1 MSAIR
6 ELVFDWLFNASVQ
19 IGLFAILAAVLSPFI
34 AKAKAKYQHCFYLG
48 IFALCLAAPVFNTL
62 WQTRPSVDAKGSQQQ
77 PILSTEHPDHP
88 FWVWNGLSKT
98 HEPIILS
105 PGAKT
110 TLLVIWQMLFLYQ
123 LIRFSRGIYRVHRLR
138 RDALLISPNEIGMTG
153 SGMNGCGMNG
163 SGIEPPHRVV
173 LLESTAIDDPVTV
186 GVFHPAIILPSK
198 LIPALDEPDLA
209 AILAHEYGHIRR
221 KDFLVHFLCQLT
233 ALPVAWHPGIQ
244 YLMSKISQT
253 RELACDDYAA
263 VRLGKRT
270 VYARTL
276 LRLASL
282 CLRVPRSNAMGL
294 GIFDGDNLEDRIM
307 MLTEKRTSLSRA
319 GLIGLALATSFL
331 FGSST
336 VLARAVS
343 LQEAS
348 ASTNTAQKFAG
359 TWHWLFQGK
368 SFATMI
374 LVENGSGIT
383 GSVTE
388 SRIALDDDGELSRAD
403 PTDNSV
409 PASIT
414 KTKLEDNALHVTVKD
429 GNQLFEFIVTLKD
442 ATHAEIHPIGA
453 PPNMKPIQAKKVN

>member
-1 MSAIR
+1 MSTIR
-6 ELVFDWLFNASVQ
+6 EIVFDWLFNASVQ

-34 AKAKAKYQHCFYLG
+34 AKAKAKYQHCFYLAV
-48 IFALCLAAPVFNTL
+48 FALCLAAPVFNTL
-62 WQTRPSVDAKGSQQQ
+62 WQTRPSVVAKRFQQ
-77 PILSTEHPDHP
+77 PIQGTEQPDHY
-88 FWVWNGLSKT
+88 FWVWNGYSKA
-98 HEPIILS
+98 HESIILVS
-105 PGAKT
+105 GAKT
-110 TLLVIWQMLFLYQ
+110 ALLAIWQVLFLYQ
-123 LIRFSRGIYRVHRLR
+123 LIHFSRGIYRVHRLR
-138 RDALLISPNEIGMTG
+138 RDALSISPSEIGMAG
-153 SGMNGCGMNG
+153 SM
-163 SGIEPPHRVV
+163 IEPPHRVV

-198 LIPALDEPDLA
+198 VIPALDEPDLT

-221 KDFLVHFLCQLT
+221 KDFLVHLLCQLT

-253 RELACDDYAA
+253 RELACDEYAA
-263 VRLGKRT
+263 ARLGKRI

-282 CLRVPRSNAMGL
+282 CLQVPRSNAMGL
-294 GIFDGDNLEDRIM
+294 GIFNGDNLEDRIM

-319 GLIGLALATSFL
+319 GLIGLALATSIL

-348 ASTNTAQKFAG
+348 APTNTAQMFAG
-359 TWHWLFQGK
+359 TWHWMFHGQ

-374 LVENGSGIT
+374 LVQNGSGIT
-383 GSVTE
+383 GSVTG
-388 SRIALDDDGELSRAD
+388 SKIALDDDGELSRAD
-403 PTDNSV
+403 PSDDSA
-409 PASIT
+409 PSPIT
-414 KTKLEDNALHVTVKD
+414 KTKLEGNALHVTVMD
-429 GNQLFEFIVTLKD
+429 ENQPFEFIVTLKD

-453 PPNMKPIQAKKVN
+453 PPNMKPIQAERVN

>member
-1 MSAIR
+1 MSTIR

-34 AKAKAKYQHCFYLG
+34 AKAKAKHQHCFYLA

-62 WQTRPSVDAKGSQQQ
+62 WQTRSSMGAQQQ
-77 PILSTEHPDHP
+77 PIQVTEHADHP
-88 FWVWNGLSKT
+88 FLVWNGHSKA
-98 HEPIILS
+98 HEPIVLA

-110 TLLVIWQMLFLYQ
+110 ALLVIWQVLFLYQ
-123 LIRFSRGIYRVHRLR
+123 LIHFSRGIYRVHRVR
-138 RDALLISPNEIGMTG
+138 RDALLISPSEIGMTG
-153 SGMNGCGMNG
+153 I
-163 SGIEPPHRVV
+163 GIDPPHRVV

-198 LIPALDEPDLA
+198 VIPVLGELDLT

-221 KDFLVHFLCQLT
+221 KDFLVHLLCQLI

-263 VRLGKRT
+263 VRLGKPIM
-270 VYARTL
+270 YARTL

-282 CLRVPRSNAMGL
+282 CLHGPRGNAMGL

-348 ASTNTAQKFAG
+348 ASTNTAQTFVG
-359 TWHWLFQGK
+359 TWHWMFHGQ
-368 SFATMI
+368 SFSTMI
-374 LVENGSGIT
+374 LVQNGSWIAGT
-383 GSVTE
+383 VTP
-388 SRIALDDDGELSRAD
+388 SRIALNDDGELSQAD
-403 PTDNSV
+403 PSEDSTPS
-409 PASIT
+409 PIS
-414 KTKLEDNALHVTVKD
+414 KTKLEGNALRITVGD
-429 GNQLFEFIVTLKD
+429 GDHPFEFLVTLKD

-453 PPNMKPIQAKKVN
+453 PPNMKPIQAERVN

>member
-1 MSAIR
+1 MSTIR
-6 ELVFDWLFNASVQ
+6 ELVFDWLFNALVQ
-19 IGLFAILAAVLSPFI
+19 IGLFAILAAVLSPFV
-34 AKAKAKYQHCFYLG
+34 AKAKAKYQHCFYLAV
-48 IFALCLAAPVFNTL
+48 FVLCLAAPVFNTL
-62 WQTRPSVDAKGSQQQ
+62 WQTRPSVVAKRSQQQ
-77 PILSTEHPDHP
+77 AIQETEHRDHQ
-88 FWVWNGLSKT
+88 FWIWNRHSKA
-98 HEPIILS
+98 HESIILA

-110 TLLVIWQMLFLYQ
+110 ALLVIWQVLFLYQ
-123 LIRFSRGIYRVHRLR
+123 LIHFSRGIYRVHRLR
-138 RDALLISPNEIGMTG
+138 RDALLISPSEIGMAG
-153 SGMNGCGMNG
+153 SM
-163 SGIEPPHRVV
+163 IEPPHRVV

-186 GVFHPAIILPSK
+186 GMFHPAIILPSK
-198 LIPALDEPDLA
+198 VIPALDEPDLT

-221 KDFLVHFLCQLT
+221 KDFLVHLLCQLT
-233 ALPVAWHPGIQ
+233 ALPVTWHPGIL

-263 VRLGKRT
+263 VRLGKRI

-282 CLRVPRSNAMGL
+282 CLQVPRSNAMGL

-348 ASTNTAQKFAG
+348 ASTNTVKTFAG
-359 TWHWLFQGK
+359 TWHWMFRGQ

-374 LVENGSGIT
+374 LVQNGSGIT
-383 GSVTE
+383 GTVTP
-388 SRIALDDDGELSRAD
+388 SRIALDNDGELSRAD
-403 PTDNSV
+403 PSDDSA
-409 PASIT
+409 PSPIS
-414 KTKLEDNALHVTVKD
+414 KTKLEGNGLRVTVGD
-429 GNQLFEFIVTLKD
+429 GNQPFEFIVTLKD

-453 PPNMKPIQAKKVN
+453 PPNMKPIRAERVN

>member
-6 ELVFDWLFNASVQ
+6 ELVFDWLINASVQ
-19 IGLFAILAAVLSPFI
+19 IGLFAILAAVLSPLI
-34 AKAKAKYQHCFYLG
+34 AKVKAKYQHWFYLA

-62 WQTRPSVDAKGSQQQ
+62 WQARPNVVVRQQSIQ
-77 PILSTEHPDHP
+77 GTERTDHP
-88 FWVWNGLSKT
+88 FWVWNMHSKA
-98 HEPIILS
+98 HETIILV
-105 PGAKT
+105 PREKIA
-110 TLLVIWQMLFLYQ
+110 LLVIWQMLFLSK
-123 LIRFSRGIYRVHRLR
+123 LIHFSRGIYRVHRLR
-138 RDALLISPNEIGMTG
+138 RDALLISLKEIGIAG
-153 SGMNGCGMNG
+153 SM
-163 SGIEPPHRVV
+163 IEPPHRVV

-198 LIPALDEPDLA
+198 VIPAIDEPDLT

-221 KDFLVHFLCQLT
+221 KDFLVHLLCQLT
-233 ALPVAWHPGIQ
+233 ALPVAWHPGVR

-253 RELACDDYAA
+253 RELACDDYA
-263 VRLGKRT
+263 VVCLGKRML
-270 VYARTL
+270 YARTL

-282 CLRVPRSNAMGL
+282 CLQVPRSNAMGL

-359 TWHWLFQGK
+359 TWHWMIRGR
-368 SFATMI
+368 SFSTMI
-374 LVENGSGIT
+374 LVQNGSGIT
-383 GSVTE
+383 GTVTP
-388 SRIALDDDGELSRAD
+388 SRIALDDNGELSRAD
-403 PTDNSV
+403 PSEDSTPTPIS
-409 PASIT
+409 
-414 KTKLEDNALHVTVKD
+414 KTKLEGNALHVTVME
-429 GNQLFEFIVTLKD
+429 GVEFIVTLKD

-453 PPNMKPIQAKKVN
+453 PPNMKPIQAERVN

>member
-1 MSAIR
+1 
-6 ELVFDWLFNASVQ
+6 
-19 IGLFAILAAVLSPFI
+19 
-34 AKAKAKYQHCFYLG
+34 
-48 IFALCLAAPVFNTL
+48 
-62 WQTRPSVDAKGSQQQ
+62 
-77 PILSTEHPDHP
+77 
-88 FWVWNGLSKT
+88 
-98 HEPIILS
+98 
-105 PGAKT
+105 
-110 TLLVIWQMLFLYQ
+110 
-123 LIRFSRGIYRVHRLR
+123 
-138 RDALLISPNEIGMTG
+138 
-153 SGMNGCGMNG
+153 
-163 SGIEPPHRVV
+163 
-173 LLESTAIDDPVTV
+173 
-186 GVFHPAIILPSK
+186 
-198 LIPALDEPDLA
+198 
-209 AILAHEYGHIRR
+209 
-221 KDFLVHFLCQLT
+221 
-233 ALPVAWHPGIQ
+233 
-244 YLMSKISQT
+244 
-253 RELACDDYAA
+253 
-263 VRLGKRT
+263 
-270 VYARTL
+270 
-276 LRLASL
+276 
-282 CLRVPRSNAMGL
+282 
-294 GIFDGDNLEDRIM
+294 M

-374 LVENGSGIT
+374 LVENSSGIT

-453 PPNMKPIQAKKVN
+453 PPNMKPIQAEKVN

>member
-1 MSAIR
+1 MSTIR

-34 AKAKAKYQHCFYLG
+34 AKAKAKYQHCFYLA

-62 WQTRPSVDAKGSQQQ
+62 WQTRPSVVAKRSQQQ
-77 PILSTEHPDHP
+77 PIQGTEHPDHH
-88 FWVWNGLSKT
+88 FWVWNAHSKAY
-98 HEPIILS
+98 ESIILV
-105 PGAKT
+105 PGART
-110 TLLVIWQMLFLYQ
+110 TLLVIWEVLFLYQ
-123 LIRFSRGIYRVHRLR
+123 LIHFSRGIYRVHRLR
-138 RDALLISPNEIGMTG
+138 RDALLISPSEIGMAG
-153 SGMNGCGMNG
+153 SM
-163 SGIEPPHRVV
+163 IEPSHRVV
-173 LLESTAIDDPVTV
+173 LLESTTIDDPVTV
-186 GVFHPAIILPSK
+186 GVFHAAIILPSK
-198 LIPALDEPDLA
+198 VIPALDEPDLT

-221 KDFLVHFLCQLT
+221 KDFLVQFLCQLT
-233 ALPVAWHPGIQ
+233 ALPVAWHPGIH

-263 VRLGKRT
+263 VRLGKRI

-282 CLRVPRSNAMGL
+282 CLQVPRNNAMGL
-294 GIFDGDNLEDRIM
+294 GIFDGDNLETRIM
-307 MLTEKRTSLSRA
+307 MLTEERTSLSRA

-359 TWHWLFQGK
+359 TWHWMFHGQR
-368 SFATMI
+368 FVTMI
-374 LVENGSGIT
+374 LVQNGSGIT
-383 GSVTE
+383 GSVTP
-388 SRIALDDDGELSRAD
+388 SRIALDDDGELSRAE
-403 PTDNSV
+403 PSDNST
-409 PASIT
+409 PAPIS
-414 KTKLEDNALHVTVKD
+414 KTKLEGNALHITVME
-429 GNQLFEFIVTLKD
+429 GVEFIVTLKD

-453 PPNMKPIQAKKVN
+453 PPNMKPIQAERVN

>member
-1 MSAIR
+1 MSTIR
-6 ELVFDWLFNASVQ
+6 ETLFDWLFNASAQ

-34 AKAKAKYQHCFYLG
+34 AKAKAKYQHCFYLA
-48 IFALCLAAPVFNTL
+48 IFALCLAAPVFNTV
-62 WQTRPSVDAKGSQQQ
+62 WQTRPSVVAKRFQQQ
-77 PILSTEHPDHP
+77 PIQGMEHRDHP
-88 FWVWNGLSKT
+88 FWVWNGLSKA
-98 HEPIILS
+98 HEPIIFV
-105 PGAKT
+105 PGVKT
-110 TLLVIWQMLFLYQ
+110 ALLVIWQVLFLYQ
-123 LIRFSRGIYRVHRLR
+123 LIHFSRGIYRVHRLR
-138 RDALLISPNEIGMTG
+138 RDALLISLSEIGMTG
-153 SGMNGCGMNG
+153 SGMTGL
-163 SGIEPPHRVV
+163 GIEPPHGVV
-173 LLESTAIDDPVTV
+173 LLESTAIDGPVTV

-198 LIPALDEPDLA
+198 VIPALDEADLA

-221 KDFLVHFLCQLT
+221 KDFLVHLLCQLT

-253 RELACDDYAA
+253 RELACDDFAA
-263 VRLGKRT
+263 VRLGKRI

-282 CLRVPRSNAMGL
+282 CLQVPRSNAMGL
-294 GIFDGDNLEDRIM
+294 GIFDGDNLEARIM

-319 GLIGLALATSFL
+319 GLIGLALTTSFL

-348 ASTNTAQKFAG
+348 ASTNAAQKFAG
-359 TWHWLFQGK
+359 TWHWMFKGR

-374 LVENGSGIT
+374 LVQNGSAIT

-388 SRIALDDDGELSRAD
+388 SQIALDDDGELSMAD
-403 PTDNSV
+403 PTGNSA
-409 PASIT
+409 PSPIT
-414 KTKLEDNALHVTVKD
+414 KTKLEGNALRVTVGD
-429 GNQLFEFIVTLKD
+429 GNDPFEFLVTLKD

-453 PPNMKPIQAKKVN
+453 PPNMKPIQAERVN

>member
-1 MSAIR
+1 MSTIR
-6 ELVFDWLFNASVQ
+6 ELVFDWLFNALVQ

-34 AKAKAKYQHCFYLG
+34 AKAKAKYQHYFYLA
-48 IFALCLAAPVFNTL
+48 IFVLCLAAPVFNTL
-62 WQTRPSVDAKGSQQQ
+62 WQTRSSVDAKGSQQQ
-77 PILSTEHPDHP
+77 PILGTEHPDHH
-88 FWVWNGLSKT
+88 FWVWNGHSKA
-98 HEPIILS
+98 HESIILS

-110 TLLVIWQMLFLYQ
+110 ALLVIWQVLFLYQ
-123 LIRFSRGIYRVHRLR
+123 LIHFSRGIYRVHGLR
-138 RDALLISPNEIGMTG
+138 RDALLISRSEIGMAG
-153 SGMNGCGMNG
+153 SWMTRL
-163 SGIEPPHRVV
+163 GIEPPCRVV

-198 LIPALDEPDLA
+198 VIPALDEPDLT

-221 KDFLVHFLCQLT
+221 KDFLVHLLCQLT

-263 VRLGKRT
+263 VRLGKRI

-282 CLRVPRSNAMGL
+282 CLQVPRSNAMGL
-294 GIFDGDNLEDRIM
+294 GIFDGDNLEARIM
-307 MLTEKRTSLSRA
+307 MLTQRRTSLSRA

-348 ASTNTAQKFAG
+348 ASANTAQKFAG
-359 TWHWLFQGK
+359 TWHWMFHGQ
-368 SFATMI
+368 SFVTMI
-374 LVENGSGIT
+374 LVQNGSGIA
-383 GSVTE
+383 GSVTG
-388 SRIALDDDGELSRAD
+388 SKIALDDDGELSRAD
-403 PTDNSV
+403 PSDNSA
-409 PASIT
+409 PSPIT
-414 KTKLEDNALHVTVKD
+414 KTKLEGNALHVTVMD
-429 GNQLFEFIVTLKD
+429 ENQPFEFIVTLKD

-453 PPNMKPIQAKKVN
+453 PPNMKPIQAERVN

>member
-1 MSAIR
+1 MNTIR
-6 ELVFDWLFNASVQ
+6 GLVFDWLFNASVQ
-19 IGLFAILAAVLSPFI
+19 IGLFAILTAILSPFI
-34 AKAKAKYQHCFYLG
+34 AKAKAKYQHCFYLA

-62 WQTRPSVDAKGSQQQ
+62 WKTRPGVVAERSQQQ
-77 PILSTEHPDHP
+77 PIQGTEHPDHQ
-88 FWVWNGLSKT
+88 FWIWNGLSNA
-98 HEPIILS
+98 HESTILA

-110 TLLVIWQMLFLYQ
+110 ALLVIWQVLLLYQ
-123 LIRFSRGIYRVHRLR
+123 LIHFSRGIYRVHRVR
-138 RDALLISPNEIGMTG
+138 RDALLISPSEIGMTG
-153 SGMNGCGMNG
+153 L
-163 SGIEPPHRVV
+163 GIEAPDRVV

-198 LIPALDEPDLA
+198 VIPALDEPDLR

-221 KDFLVHFLCQLT
+221 KDFLVHLLCQLT

-263 VRLGKRT
+263 VWLGKPIM
-270 VYARTL
+270 YARTL

-282 CLRVPRSNAMGL
+282 CLHGPRGNAMGL

-343 LQEAS
+343 LQETS

-359 TWHWLFQGK
+359 TWHWMFHGQ
-368 SFATMI
+368 SFVTMI
-374 LVENGSGIT
+374 LVQNGSEIT

-388 SRIALDDDGELSRAD
+388 SGIALDDNGELSRVDSSRNGA
-403 PTDNSV
+403 PPSQI
-409 PASIT
+409 S
-414 KTKLEDNALHVTVKD
+414 KTKLEGNALRVRVMD
-429 GNQLFEFIVTLKD
+429 GFEFIVTLKD

-453 PPNMKPIQAKKVN
+453 PPNMKPIQAERVN